1 MVERARREVAS
12 ALGVSAPKPGELIFT
27 ASGTES
33 DNLAILGTARAK
45 SRRTAN
51 RILTTDSEH
60 PAVREPLAALER
72 EGFSIVRLSTKG
84 GKIDLDEAVSA
95 MDEHLFMISMMLVNN
110 ETGARYPLEQIFSA
124 ARRLAPQAILHTD
137 AVQGFLKVPFSVKSL
152 GADLITVSAHKIHG
166 PKGVG
171 ALWINPALLT
181 AKRITPIVFGGGQ
194 ESGYRSG
201 TENTIGIEGFGAA
214 AAAGAYTLASDIAR
228 MRKLRDGLF
237 DRLALAVPE
246 VRPNRPVGESAPHI
260 VSLTLPRIK
269 SETMLNHLSG
279 AGICVSAGSAC
290 STHAKNKTS
299 SALLAFGLA
308 PAEADST
315 IRVSLSAATTEE
327 ELNRFVDALAEGVAR
342 LIRF

>member
-1 MVERARREVAS
+1 M
-12 ALGVSAPKPGELIFT
+12 
-27 ASGTES
+27 
-33 DNLAILGTARAK
+33 
-45 SRRTAN
+45 
-51 RILTTDSEH
+51 
-60 PAVREPLAALER
+60 
-72 EGFSIVRLSTKG
+72 
-84 GKIDLDEAVSA
+84 
-95 MDEHLFMISMMLVNN
+95 
-110 ETGARYPLEQIFSA
+110 
-124 ARRLAPQAILHTD
+124 
-137 AVQGFLKVPFSVKSL
+137 KVPFSVKSL